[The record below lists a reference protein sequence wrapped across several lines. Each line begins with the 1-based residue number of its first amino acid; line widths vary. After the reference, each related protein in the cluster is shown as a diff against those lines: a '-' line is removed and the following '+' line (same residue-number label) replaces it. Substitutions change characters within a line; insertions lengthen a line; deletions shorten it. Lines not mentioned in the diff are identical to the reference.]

1 MEIIT
6 THISADFDCVAAM
19 VAAQKLYPTARMVFS
34 GSLEKA
40 VQDYLKAFNHPFQFY
55 RAREVDL
62 ENVTR
67 LIVVDTQDPERIGVF
82 KNLLG
87 RKDVEVHVYDHHL
100 DVANAVRADRAVIR
114 NRGASATVL
123 GEEMLERGITL
134 TPMESTLMVLGVYQD
149 THSLISASTTPED
162 FYAIGRF
169 VEMGADLN
177 VVADFVEPRL
187 NREQLDVMNEWILN
201 LEVMNFNGVDI
212 GLTQATVDHYV
223 GDLAVVMY
231 RLMQL
236 ENLNVVVG
244 MVLLENRVY
253 LIGRSRTEEVNVAH
267 VLREFGGGGHA
278 NAASASTRDMTL
290 IQAREKLID
299 VLNDKVEP
307 LNLVRHVMHSPV
319 VTVNAR
325 NTVAEVEKVMTR
337 FNLNTLPVVSGK
349 KPVGLVTR
357 QVVEKAIH
365 HKLSKERIEDFMAH
379 EFSVTTPEAYFK
391 TIVPIIIE
399 ERQKVVPVVHPDS
412 GELVGIVS
420 RGDLLRLLQQDL
432 GRYAAGPYASLLER
446 GDLLVK
452 NVKSL
457 MNERLP
463 KAVMAI
469 LQNIARVADE
479 MGVAVYGVGG
489 FVRDLLLRIENLDLD
504 IVVEGDGI
512 RFAKILGKQYQ
523 ARVVCHEKFG
533 TSVVIFP
540 DGFKVDVAT
549 ARTEYYQH
557 PAALPTVEMS
567 SIKSDLFRRDFTFN
581 ALAIKL
587 NGKDAYTLIDYFN
600 GQRDLKDRKVRVL
613 HNLSFVEDPC
623 RAYRA
628 VRFEQ
633 RLQFRIGKQTEA
645 FIKRAVEKKVVHKLS
660 GQRLFNE
667 LSLMLREKKPVHCLN
682 RLKELGLL
690 QVIHPRLMKNAR
702 NSRYLERIDEVFS
715 MSKIVNLVETPDA
728 WFVYF
733 LGMVYGMKSEDIHR
747 IAARLS
753 LPARWKKRLLADLEH
768 CASALKTLARKRN
781 FQPSDIYNLLAEMS
795 PEAILLMMAVSDSD
809 RINKHVLLFFTQYHP
824 AAALSI
830 TGDDLIEMGIQP
842 GPVFK
847 TVFKTLRD
855 ARINGQVR
863 NREEELAL
871 VQKQFLN

>member
-1 MEIIT
+1 MEVIT

-19 VAAQKLYPTARMVFS
+19 VATQKLYPTAYMVFS

-40 VQDYLKAFNHPFQFY
+40 VQDYLKAFQHPFQFY
-55 RAREVDL
+55 KAREVDL
-62 ENVTR
+62 ETVTR

-82 KNLLG
+82 KSLLDN
-87 RKDVEVHVYDHHL
+87 KNVEVHVYDHHL
-100 DVANAVRADRAVIR
+100 DVANPIRADKAVVR
-114 NRGASATVL
+114 PRGSSATVL
-123 GEEMLERGITL
+123 CEELVERGLTL
-134 TPMESTLMVLGVYQD
+134 TPVESTLMALGVCQD
-149 THSLISASTTPED
+149 THSLISISTTPED

-169 VEMGADLN
+169 VGMGADLN

-187 NREQLDVMNEWILN
+187 NREQLDVMNELILN
-201 LEVMNFNGVDI
+201 LDVMNFNGVDI
-212 GLTQATVDHYV
+212 ALTQATLDYYV

-231 RLMQL
+231 RLMEL
-236 ENLNVVVG
+236 ENLNVAVCT
-244 MVLLENRVY
+244 VLLENRVY
-253 LIGRSRTEEVNVAH
+253 IIGRSRTEEVNVAH
-267 VLREFGGGGHA
+267 VLREFGGGGHP

-290 IQAREKLID
+290 IQVREKLVD

-307 LNLVRHVMHSPV
+307 LNRIRHVMHSPV
-319 VTVNAR
+319 TTVNVK
-325 NTVAEVEKVMTR
+325 NTVAEVEDAMTR
-337 FNLNTLPVVSGK
+337 FNLNTLPVLSGK

-365 HKLSKERIEDFMAH
+365 HKMGKEPVGDFMAH

-391 TIVPIIIE
+391 TIIPVIIE
-399 ERQKVVPVVHPDS
+399 EKQKVVPVVHPDS
-412 GELVGIVS
+412 GQLLGIVS
-420 RGDLLRLLQQDL
+420 RGDLLRLLQQDM
-432 GRYAAGPYASLLER
+432 GRYAAGPHASLLDR
-446 GDLLVK
+446 GDLLLK

-463 KAVMAI
+463 RQVMVI
-469 LQNIARVADE
+469 LQDVCKVADE
-479 MGVAVYGVGG
+479 MGVAVYAVGG

-504 IVVEGDGI
+504 VVVEGSGI
-512 RFAKILGKQYQ
+512 QFAKTLGKQHQ
-523 ARVVCHEKFG
+523 ARVVSHEKFG

-587 NGKDAYTLIDYFN
+587 NGKDAFTLIDFFN
-600 GQRDLKDRKVRVL
+600 GQRDLKDRVVRVL

-633 RLQFRIGKQTEA
+633 RLRFRIGKQTEA
-645 FIKRAVEKKVVHKLS
+645 FIKRAVDKKVVRRLS

-667 LSLMLREKKPVHCLN
+667 LVILLKEKKPLDCLK
-682 RLKELGLL
+682 RMKELGLL
-690 QVIHPRLMKNAR
+690 QVIHPRLMKSSKNGQ
-702 NSRYLERIDEVFS
+702 YIDRIEEIFS
-715 MSKIVNLVETPDA
+715 MSKIVKLVETPDV

-733 LGMVYGMKSEDIHR
+733 LGLVYGLKREELNRVAS
-747 IAARLS
+747 RLS
-753 LPARWKKRLLADLEH
+753 LPARWKKRMIADLEH
-768 CASALKTLARKRN
+768 CQSVLKTLKRKRS
-781 FQPSDIYNLLAEMS
+781 FQPSDIYNLLADMS
-795 PEAILLMMAVSDSD
+795 TEAILLMMAVSDSD
-809 RINKHVLLFFTQYHP
+809 RVNKHVLLFFTQYHP
-824 AAALSI
+824 SANLSL
-830 TGDDLIEMGIQP
+830 TGDDLIEMGIKP

-863 NREEELAL
+863 NRDDEMAL
-871 VQKQFLN
+871 VRKEFLN